1 MKRGLQKEDVIVPE
15 DKLIDRQLIQE
26 IQERF
31 CEANDLYTLCLDKNR
46 DYIEEL
52 YGKEEEKA
60 FIRAAVSEEIYAS
73 LIERLYTNEVEDLIE
88 EPLAEENIK
97 LCGAVVRMG
106 GKPMA
111 VWVAFAVLDDAGTL
125 S

>member
-60 FIRAAVSEEIYAS
+60 
-73 LIERLYTNEVEDLIE
+73 
-88 EPLAEENIK
+88 
-97 LCGAVVRMG
+97 
-106 GKPMA
+106 
-111 VWVAFAVLDDAGTL
+111 
-125 S
+125 